1 MAILKPFK
9 AVRPRKD
16 IAFLVSCPPY
26 DVLSVEDVKK
36 MTAGN
41 PYSFL
46 HVTRPDALF
55 ESVNDNEELYKIA
68 KKTFDQM
75 LKNGTLFRE
84 DTERLYI
91 YRQIK
96 GDHVQSGIVGCFE
109 VDEYQS
115 GKIKKHELTRK
126 EKEDDRTLHILTL
139 NANTGLVFLAYRA
152 EENLRA
158 VISNICTNQP
168 EYDFIAEDGVRNQ
181 VFVVPDEVARKIIEM
196 FKDIDSLYITD
207 GHHRAAAASRVREI
221 KKGQNPNHTGKEEYN
236 YFLAVA
242 FAHDELK
249 ILPYNRI
256 VKNTGVSKE
265 IFLEKLQEDFKVERV
280 EKGFEPDKKHVFGV
294 YTENEWYR
302 FVPKFVVNEEE
313 PVESLDVQILQKKV
327 MEKIF
332 KIEDPRRDER
342 IDFVGGVKGIE
353 ELERLVDS
361 KEAEYAFALY
371 PTSIEDL
378 MKIADNNLIMPPKST
393 WFEPKL
399 RSGLFV
405 HLLD

>member
-36 MTAGN
+36 MTTGN

-55 ESVNDNEELYKIA
+55 EGLNDNEELYRIA
-68 KKTFDQM
+68 KKTFDKM
-75 LKNGTLFRE
+75 LENRVLFQE
-84 DTERLYI
+84 GAEKLYI

-96 GDHVQSGIVGCFE
+96 GDHVQSGIVGCFA
-109 VDEYQS
+109 VDEYQN

-126 EKEDDRTLHILTL
+126 EKEDDRTLHTLIL
-139 NANTGLVFLAYRA
+139 NANTGLVFLAYHA
-152 EENLRA
+152 EENLKDI
-158 VISNICTNQP
+158 ISKICTNQP

-181 VFVVPDEVARKIIEM
+181 VFVVPNEDAKKIVEL

-207 GHHRAAAASRVREI
+207 GHHRAAAASRVRDI
-221 KKGQNPNHTGKEEYN
+221 KREQNPNHTGKEEYN

-242 FAHDELK
+242 FPHDELK

-256 VKNTGVSKE
+256 VKNTGMSKE
-265 IFLEKLQEDFKVERV
+265 IFLEKLQEDFEIEKV
-280 EKGFEPDKKHVFGV
+280 EKGFVPDRKHVFGV
-294 YTENEWYR
+294 YTSGEWYK
-302 FVPKFVVNEEE
+302 FFPKFIVDEEE
-313 PVESLDVQILQKKV
+313 PIESLDVQILQKKV

-332 KIEDPRRDER
+332 GIEDPRRDER
-342 IDFVGGVKGIE
+342 IDFIGGVKGTE
-353 ELERLVDS
+353 ELERLVNS
-361 KEAEYAFALY
+361 KEAEYAFVLY
-371 PTSIEDL
+371 PTSIEEL
-378 MKIADNNLIMPPKST
+378 MRIADSNLIMPPKST